1 MYPANKS
8 GHTLLFCSNYRFLN
22 LDQGFFPNSTAALK
36 MKFSLL
42 ALTFCLSCCGAN
54 AVRHGVAN
62 FRHFRTTG
70 AASVAQDGEACAT
83 CCCNCCTKQAPAK
96 PRKATTN
103 PQEPGEMCYVLKAHL
118 HIPRWTVSHDTA
130 HRK

>member
-1 MYPANKS
+1 
-8 GHTLLFCSNYRFLN
+8 
-22 LDQGFFPNSTAALK
+22 

-54 AVRHGVAN
+54 AARHGVAN
-62 FRHFRTTG
+62 FRHFWTTG
-70 AASVAQDGEACAT
+70 AASVAQNGETCAT

-103 PQEPGEMCYVLKAHL
+103 LQEPGEMCYVLKVYL
-118 HIPRWTVSHDTA
+118 HIPTDGRCRTTRHTENRINPIFVVSYDIKKCCTTQNSQHICLTV
-130 HRK
+130 